1 MFKKQKQSRKT
12 NQNII
17 SEHKTERTSN
27 FKCGAIEIS
36 TNDLFLHKVNKLN
49 EIASI
54 PLPNQQF
61 RIVTQK
67 AVNSFDYIL
76 AILHEEKIEEL
87 ICAFYRIGKK
97 VIQEIKQLQDQDKIN
112 HIHFLVN
119 DAVPKL
125 TPDCYNLLKGLE
137 TDKWILRLENN
148 HTKIILMRTDKGNY
162 YVIEG
167 SGNLSINARIEQY
180 SFDNNKELFMFHK
193 NWITSL

>member
-1 MFKKQKQSRKT
+1 MFKQQKQSRKT
-12 NQNII
+12 NQSII
-17 SEHKTERTSN
+17 AEHKTERTSN

-36 TNDLFLHKVNKLN
+36 TNDLFLHKVNKLT
-49 EIASI
+49 EIAAI
-54 PLPNQQF
+54 PLPDQQF

-67 AVNSFDYIL
+67 AVNSFDFIL

-97 VIQEIKQLQDQDKIN
+97 VIQEIKQLQDQDKIK

-125 TPDCYNLLKGLE
+125 TPDCYNLLKSLE
-137 TDKWILRLENN
+137 SDKWILRLENN
-148 HTKIILMRTDKGNY
+148 HTKIILMKTDKGNY

-180 SFDNNKELFMFHK
+180 SFDNNKELFTFHK
-193 NWITSL
+193 NWITAL